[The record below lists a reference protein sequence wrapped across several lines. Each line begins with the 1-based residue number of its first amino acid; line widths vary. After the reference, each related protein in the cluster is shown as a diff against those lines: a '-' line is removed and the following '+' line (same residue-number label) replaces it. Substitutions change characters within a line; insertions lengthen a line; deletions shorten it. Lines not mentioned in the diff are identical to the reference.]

1 MTLRTTVL
9 NERDPKAFEAQ
20 PEIGAYVH
28 GFFVQ
33 GATWEIARGSEEGN
47 LTEMIPKELAP
58 ELPVMHVTAIL
69 REDLKQ
75 LGFYKCPAYV
85 TSARGATIIFTAWLK
100 MESDE
105 ADPRKWV
112 LAGVAL
118 ILQPE

>member
-1 MTLRTTVL
+1 MG
-9 NERDPKAFEAQ
+9 RDPKAFEAQ

-28 GFFVQ
+28 GLFVQ
-33 GATWEIARGSEEGN
+33 GATWEISRGSEEGN

-75 LGFYKCPAYV
+75 IGFYKCHAYV

-112 LAGVAL
+112 LAGVA
-118 ILQPE
+118 